1 MLRGLW
7 LSTLLLTVA
16 AGIPAQTPKNGSA
29 GREQGSV
36 KSGTTGAAK
45 SPSKKSIP
53 RPKRIILTWSQDPAR
68 SQAVTWRTAG
78 PVPSPRGQILVAS
91 ANPKG
96 FRDPKAIRTVPAV
109 TSEVVTDRGKR
120 VFYHTVEFDGLRP
133 GTQYA
138 YRVGTK
144 GAFSEW
150 NHCTT
155 ASLEPKTFQFI
166 YLGDAQ
172 NRLDSLWPRAIR
184 TAFRTAPRARFVLYA
199 GDLVN
204 LSESD
209 REWEQWFTASG
220 WLHRVIP
227 CVAAAGNHE
236 YTLPEKG
243 ERCGHLTS
251 LWRPQFAFPMNG
263 IEGLEETNY
272 VLDFQGLRVVALDSN
287 RKIEEQAEWLEGVLD
302 RNPARWTAV
311 TFHHPVFSTAR
322 GRDNPLLRKTWAR
335 LFDRFGVDL
344 VLQGHDHSYGRL
356 LARSRDR
363 RIRSRA
369 SGTVYVVSVSGPKM
383 YPVNPVAAKIMQRTG
398 RDRQLFQVIT
408 VERDRLQYRC
418 FTVTGELFDEFTLE
432 KNAQGINRLI
442 ERVTA
447 TREVDAEPPSVPG
460 K

>member
-1 MLRGLW
+1 MLHGFW
-7 LSTLLLTVA
+7 LLILASTLA
-16 AGIPAQTPKNGSA
+16 AGAPAQATNSGRA
-29 GREQGSV
+29 GGKQGPARSP
-36 KSGTTGAAK
+36 TAGAAK
-45 SPSKKSIP
+45 SPPKTDLP
-53 RPKRIILTWSQDPAR
+53 RPERIILTWSQDPAR
-68 SQAVTWRTAG
+68 SLAVSWRTAG

-91 ANPKG
+91 ANPEIFKKPDA
-96 FRDPKAIRTVPAV
+96 FRTVPA
-109 TSEVVTDRGKR
+109 TISEVDTDRGER
-120 VFYHTVEFDGLRP
+120 VLYHTVEFTGLEP

-144 GAFSEW
+144 GAWSEW

-172 NRLDSLWPRAIR
+172 NQLDSLWPRAIR
-184 TAFRTAPRARFVLYA
+184 TAFRTAPRARFVLHA

-204 LSESD
+204 WSRSD

-243 ERCGHLTS
+243 EKCGHLTP
-251 LWRPQFAFPMNG
+251 LWRPQFAFPLNG

-272 VLDFQGLRVVALDSN
+272 VFDFQGLRMVVLDSN
-287 RKIEEQAEWLEGVLD
+287 RKIEEQARWLERVLGK
-302 RNPARWTAV
+302 NPARWTTV
-311 TFHHPVFSTAR
+311 TCHHPIYSTAR
-322 GRDNPLLRKTWAR
+322 GRDNPELRKSWAT
-335 LFDRFGVDL
+335 LFDRFRVDL

-356 LARSRDR
+356 LARTRDR
-363 RIRSRA
+363 RTRSRA

-383 YPVNPVAAKIMQRTG
+383 YPVNPVAAKIMQRVG
-398 RDRQLFQVIT
+398 ADRQLFQVIT

-432 KNAQGINRLI
+432 KNAQGFNRLI
-442 ERVTA
+442 ERVAA
-447 TREVDAEPPSVPG
+447 TREVDGDPAPSG